1 MVLEDTGNIGESL
14 CTSFWKYN
22 MVNLGKWTKNAWF
35 KKISYRS
42 IIYEE
47 IGFSK
52 FFLPFLEYF
61 HHLLPSYHVTN
72 FTNLGNFTNFTKF
85 TNLLQTFCSKV
96 WNPLFYKPF
105 TNLQFLQIF
114 YKLFT
119 NFLFEV
125 SYRILSFTNLLQ
137 TLQTLQ
143 TFYKLFPRRYRILC
157 FTNFLQTLQTVQS
170 LQTFCSKL

>member
-35 KKISYRS
+35 KKITYHS

-52 FFLPFLEYF
+52 FFAFLRIFSSSLVKLSCCKLYKPWK
-61 HHLLPSYHVTN
+61 LY
-72 FTNLGNFTNFTKF
+72 KI
-85 TNLLQTFCSKV
+85 
-96 WNPLFYKPF
+96 YKPF
-105 TNLQFLQIF
+105 TNFLLEGMESSVLQTF
-114 YKLFT
+114 YKPTIFTNLTNFT

-125 SYRILSFTNLLQ
+125 SYRILSFTNL
-137 TLQTLQ
+137 LQTLQ